1 MLPTVCLHSEVRTK
15 ECGSWIDPTV
25 ACPAPES
32 TRELR
37 PPKFYA
43 CVDCEGTFPRKDL
56 IEVGPK
62 EVPWSM
68 TVREGERLWRSC
80 GIALGILQPDA
91 PLLRLRGLS
100 GRGPKQEPRS
110 FL

>member
-1 MLPTVCLHSEVRTK
+1 MVPAVCQHPEIQTK

-25 ACPAPES
+25 ACPAPEF

-37 PPKFYA
+37 PPKLYA
-43 CVDCEGTFPRKDL
+43 CVDCGGRFLRKDL

-68 TVREGERLWRSC
+68 TAREGERLCRSC
-80 GIALGILQPDA
+80 GISLGILQPDG